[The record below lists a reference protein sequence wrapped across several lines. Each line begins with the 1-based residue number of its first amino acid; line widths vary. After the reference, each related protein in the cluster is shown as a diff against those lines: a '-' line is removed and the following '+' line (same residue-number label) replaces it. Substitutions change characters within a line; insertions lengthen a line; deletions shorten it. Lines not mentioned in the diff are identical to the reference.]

1 MDGCCLLV
9 RPSSLDSTYNVELL
23 TEFRLTQSAFV
34 LISGRLGAIYGHQKL
49 VLIGCTTI
57 VVFSIVNAFCNTYTS
72 FIIARALTGIG
83 GGILMPNAVAT
94 LTILVPPG
102 KARNLTLA
110 AFAASPP
117 LGAWVGA
124 MLAGVFLQYT
134 AWKWHFITM

>member
-1 MDGCCLLV
+1 MDGCCLFV
-9 RPSSLDSTYNVELL
+9 RPSSLSSVYNVDLL
-23 TEFRLTQSAFV
+23 TQFRLTQSAFV
-34 LISGRLGAIYGHQKL
+34 LISGRLGAIYGHQRL

-83 GGILMPNAVAT
+83 GGVLMPNAVAT

>member
-1 MDGCCLLV
+1 
-9 RPSSLDSTYNVELL
+9 
-23 TEFRLTQSAFV
+23 
-34 LISGRLGAIYGHQKL
+34 
-49 VLIGCTTI
+49 
-57 VVFSIVNAFCNTYTS
+57 
-72 FIIARALTGIG
+72 
-83 GGILMPNAVAT
+83 MPNAVAT